1 MLNWFKNLFGK
12 SEKKSIKEP
21 PKIEIPAQDSHEIS
35 PLEVKTKLEQGEP
48 IILVDVRSD
57 AELEIASIKGAIH
70 VPREDVHERYKEISD
85 DPLAQ
90 IVVFCHHG
98 MRSEEA
104 MHQLWGLGFQETKLM
119 AGGIDAWSVE
129 IDPKVP
135 RY

>member
-1 MLNWFKNLFGK
+1 MLKWLKNLVGRHEPKAAAPK
-12 SEKKSIKEP
+12 SFQIAP
-21 PKIEIPAQDSHEIS
+21 QDSHDIS

-48 IILVDVRSD
+48 ILLVDVRSA
-57 AELEIASIKGAIH
+57 AELEIARIEGAIH
-70 VPREDVHERYKEISD
+70 IPREDIHERYKEISD
-85 DPLAQ
+85 DPHAQ

-98 MRSEEA
+98 SRSEEA

-129 IDPKVP
+129 IDPKVK